1 MNCAFH
7 GGNMIKKYTNDDL
20 IKIFKKLTG
29 ITVHKSTVNR
39 WIKKISKNKAETRGR
54 KQYINEDLFYQ
65 VLIKNIERKT
75 NIILD
80 IDSINEL
87 KKDENYIPP
96 EIQKAKD
103 SNIKRY
109 DQLYEEDIKNFL
121 RWKNNPLS
129 NSEKRY
135 LKLND
140 SVLNDVEEQFN
151 NYVRQNFD
159 ELLFQMKIAF
169 MQQIDSFELL
179 SENRKKLE
187 SDVYEYCVSNTKN
200 RVSQR
205 LIELCDNNFETGK
218 KDYEKEISDIKN
230 NLFHH
235 PEVYFDKTPK
245 EIYLKKELEAKKLEL
260 QVKCL
265 FANYT
270 KSTKKKFY
278 EDELE
283 KDLKKRLSL
292 ISDDITGDKLN
303 ELNEQLND
311 YSYYIY

>member
-1 MNCAFH
+1 
-7 GGNMIKKYTNDDL
+7 MIKKYTNDDL

-39 WIKKISKNKAETRGR
+39 WIKNISNNKGETRGR

-65 VLIKNIERKT
+65 VLTDNIKRKT

-80 IDSINEL
+80 INSINEL

-103 SNIKRY
+103 INMEHYK
-109 DQLYEEDIKNFL
+109 QLYEEDIKNFL
-121 RWKNNPLS
+121 GWGNNPLS
-129 NSEKRY
+129 KSDKRY
-135 LKLND
+135 LESND
-140 SVLNDVEEQFN
+140 SVLNDMEEQFN
-151 NYVRQNFD
+151 NYVRQNFN

-169 MQQIDSFELL
+169 MQQIDAFEPL
-179 SENRKKLE
+179 SENRKKLK
-187 SDVYEYCVSNTKN
+187 SDVYEYCVSNTEN

-218 KDYEKEISDIKN
+218 KEYEKEINDIKN
-230 NLFHH
+230 NLFNRS
-235 PEVYFDKTPK
+235 EVYFDKTPR

-260 QVKCL
+260 QVNCL
-265 FANYT
+265 FKEYT
-270 KSTKKKFY
+270 DVTNEKFY

-283 KDLKKRLSL
+283 KDLEKRLNL
-292 ISDDITGDKLN
+292 ISDDITGSELN
-303 ELNEQLND
+303 ELNEKLNV
-311 YSYYIY
+311 YSHYIK